1 MNKSKLNRVKRFFFF
16 IPMMLIGI
24 STIGFVVMQL
34 WNWLMPVIFALPR
47 ITFLQALGL
56 FVLSKLLFGSF
67 NINRK
72 KNSMPFGN
80 AAFKEKML
88 DMSDD
93 EREAFKEQWK
103 QRCS

>member
-1 MNKSKLNRVKRFFFF
+1 
-16 IPMMLIGI
+16 
-24 STIGFVVMQL
+24 
-34 WNWLMPVIFALPR
+34 
-47 ITFLQALGL
+47 LQALGL